1 MSTIPPSTNV
11 VLPRRRL
18 LMLTTALAAGSLV
31 LAGCASGVSTVSIDV
46 SSQGQWPQGSKP
58 GSYAIERLPSQ
69 QANAAEQARI
79 EAAAV
84 PALAAAGFTSAP
96 AEQADV
102 LIQVGARAFDVLR
115 PDPFASP
122 FYWRTDWWYYG
133 GRRPFFY
140 GPGFYGPGF
149 YGRGFYGHGYSGYEL
164 DTQREVAILIRDR
177 RTQKIVYETRAS
189 YLQRWSND
197 ALLPAMFEA
206 ALKDFP
212 QTALSPRTVV
222 VNLPRG

>member
-1 MSTIPPSTNV
+1 MSTNAPLMAPSIPSM
-11 VLPRRRL
+11 PRRRL
-18 LMLTTALAAGSLV
+18 MLLAAGT
-31 LAGCASGVSTVSIDV
+31 LALGACSTVSTVSIDV
-46 SSQGQWPQGSKP
+46 SSQGEWPGEAKP

-69 QANAAEQARI
+69 QANADEQARI
-79 EAAAV
+79 EAAAL

-102 LIQVGARAFDVLR
+102 LVQVGARAFDVLR
-115 PDPFASP
+115 RDPFASP
-122 FYWRTDWWYYG
+122 FYWRSDWWFYG

-140 GPGFYGPGF
+140 GPRFYGPS
-149 YGRGFYGHGYSGYEL
+149 FYGHGYSGYESVEV
-164 DTQREVAILIRDR
+164 QREVAVLIRDR
-177 RTQKIVYETRAS
+177 RSQKILYETRAT
-189 YLQRWSND
+189 YLQRWNDD

-212 QTALSPRTVV
+212 KTALSPRTVI